1 MLRIRLHNLVATFLA
16 AAQDASA
23 VPEFATVGGLP

>member
-1 MLRIRLHNLVATFLA
+1 MFIVQSHNKVATFFV